1 MILILK
7 SLAISGE
14 KNPGNN
20 IDLQMCIHMGIIV
33 NEREKGGVG
42 GRERLYYWVNSFYK
56 VYGNIYMFYLLV
68 LESS

>member
-7 SLAISGE
+7 PLAISGG

-33 NEREKGGVG
+33 NEREKEGVG
-42 GRERLYYWVNSFYK
+42 GRERLYH
-56 VYGNIYMFYLLV
+56 
-68 LESS
+68 